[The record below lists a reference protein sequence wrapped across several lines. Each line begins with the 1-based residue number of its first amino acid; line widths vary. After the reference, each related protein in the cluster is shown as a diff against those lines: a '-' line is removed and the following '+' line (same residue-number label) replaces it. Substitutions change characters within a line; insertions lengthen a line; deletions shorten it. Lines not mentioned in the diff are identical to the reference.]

1 MFTEQRNPNSM
12 GIDQQPTLQIL
23 EIMNTEDATVAGV
36 VRQTLPAVAQAV
48 ELIADRLR
56 AGGRLIYIG
65 AGTSGRLGILDAVEC
80 LPTFSVDPEMVQ
92 GIIAGGEGAIMR
104 SVEGAEDDPQA
115 GKSDLQAINL
125 TGQDAVVGIA
135 ASGRTPY
142 VVGALRYAN
151 EVEAGTVAISCN
163 SPAPIL
169 DVATIRIAALVGP
182 EILTGSTRLKAGTAQ
197 KLILNMISTATMI
210 KLGKVYNNLMVD
222 VRVSN
227 QKLADRARGIVSEIT
242 GITVDEAAALL
253 DQTGQEVKPAVV
265 MAILGLS
272 ANEARRRLAEEQGM
286 LAQVIHANAP

>member
-1 MFTEQRNPNSM
+1 
-12 GIDQQPTLQIL
+12 
-23 EIMNTEDATVAGV
+23 
-36 VRQTLPAVAQAV
+36 
-48 ELIADRLR
+48 
-56 AGGRLIYIG
+56 
-65 AGTSGRLGILDAVEC
+65 
-80 LPTFSVDPEMVQ
+80 
-92 GIIAGGEGAIMR
+92 
-104 SVEGAEDDPQA
+104 
-115 GKSDLQAINL
+115 
-125 TGQDAVVGIA
+125 
-135 ASGRTPY
+135 